1 MATYLG
7 QLGLTAWFTDHVKV
21 LFAGIGWVQGFV
33 GLVLV
38 YFYSHYF
45 FASNTAHVSAM
56 YAPFLA
62 VALALGAPPLLAA
75 LVLGF
80 SSNLFASLT
89 HYGTAP
95 APILFSGG
103 HVSLGAWWRIG
114 AIISLVNIAIW
125 MGIGAAWWRLLGL
138 W

>member
-1 MATYLG
+1 MC
-7 QLGLTAWFTDHVKV
+7 F
-21 LFAGIGWVQGFV
+21 
-33 GLVLV
+33 V

-45 FASNTAHVSAM
+45 FASITAHVSAM

-62 VALALGAPPLLAA
+62 VSLALGMPPLLAA

-95 APILFSGG
+95 APILFGSG
-103 HVSLGAWWRIG
+103 HVHAWHVVEGRRHRQRDQYRH
-114 AIISLVNIAIW
+114 LDRR
-125 MGIGAAWWRLLGL
+125 GAAWWRLLGL